1 MEMTRLRFQ
10 DLLGEGGCIE
20 EEVRLT
26 QGQMLLLCLNGL
38 FEKVENGLI
47 KLANHLQNMPP
58 AKNHV
63 ELLEDAQHRMVK
75 SVKRDTISVL
85 LTDFFLSLRSPS
97 YSIIWK
103 TLLWAS
109 VLC

>member
-10 DLLGEGGCIE
+10 DLLGEGGCVE

-47 KLANHLQNMPP
+47 KLASHLQNMPP
-58 AKNHV
+58 VKSHG
-63 ELLEDAQHRMVK
+63 ELLEDAQHRMVNSSQRK
-75 SVKRDTISVL
+75 V
-85 LTDFFLSLRSPS
+85 
-97 YSIIWK
+97 
-103 TLLWAS
+103 
-109 VLC
+109 

>member
-63 ELLEDAQHRMVK
+63 ELLEDAQHRMLK
-75 SVKRDTISVL
+75 SVKRNTISFL
-85 LTDFFLSLRSPS
+85 LTDFFCL
-97 YSIIWK
+97 
-103 TLLWAS
+103 
-109 VLC
+109 

>member
-10 DLLGEGGCIE
+10 DLLGEGGCVE

-58 AKNHV
+58 VKNNV
-63 ELLEDAQHRMVK
+63 ELLEDVQHRMVNV
-75 SVKRDTISVL
+75 SKRKYEKMLI
-85 LTDFFLSLRSPS
+85 DFLF
-97 YSIIWK
+97 
-103 TLLWAS
+103 
-109 VLC
+109 